1 VSSSVHIA
9 TYGSLLIITTTTMI
23 TMRKELPTQTVLA
36 KGVKSKAVKTQTK
49 PTKKVVKKEVV
60 KSVEKKPK
68 TVKEVAEILFKPM
81 TTRMAYKDYLSL
93 LVEQARFAKAVSEVL
108 DAKSKLEIKM
118 IEKAG
123 KTVSAWSYT
132 LVKIQM
138 ELAGFN

>member
-1 VSSSVHIA
+1 
-9 TYGSLLIITTTTMI
+9 
-23 TMRKELPTQTVLA
+23 MRKELPTQTVLA